1 MFKKYPRIGEVTK
14 LRIPT
19 KKICKICGAPAIAM
33 VEIRNSCFRGDDDVE
48 SRCKEHLMVIKPEA
62 AKRQKGA
69 GNETP
74 RITKNR
80 SSRRRAPRTAE
91 IHGRRVDDFGDD
103 QERA

>member
-14 LRIPT
+14 LRTPT

-69 GNETP
+69 SDWSAD
-74 RITKNR
+74 I
-80 SSRRRAPRTAE
+80 SRKE
-91 IHGRRVDDFGDD
+91 
-103 QERA
+103 